1 MGDPAEKAGKVK
13 EYLSRNDRLIGLL
26 GAEVRDV
33 SAGYARVGLAVED
46 KHLNAAEV
54 CHGGVLFTL
63 ADLAFALAS
72 NSHGQM
78 ALALE
83 VSFSFLKA
91 AQAGDD
97 IEAVAREIHLGRRTA
112 TYLVEVVRGGDRVAL
127 MKGTVYRFDKP
138 FPPLEK

>member
-1 MGDPAEKAGKVK
+1 MDDSRVIAQRVK
-13 EYLSRNDRLIGLL
+13 EYLSRNDRLVGLL
-26 GAEVRDV
+26 GARVEEV
-33 SAGYARVGLAVED
+33 SPGYAKVALTVGEG
-46 KHLNAAEV
+46 HLNAADV

-91 AQAGDD
+91 AVEGD
-97 IEAVAREIHLGRRTA
+97 EVVAQAREVHLGKRTA
-112 TYLVEVVRGGDRVAL
+112 TYLVEVIRQGDEKVAL
-127 MKGTVYRFDKP
+127 MKGTVFRFNRP
-138 FPPLEK
+138 FPPE